1 MYNLQGIFYPLS
13 SLQLARSVFLS
24 LLFGARKVG
33 KRARHTGQGSRFRPL
48 FRNCLTAIS
57 FSRLNLVTNNFS
69 SFARGE
75 TVRPP
80 LGMSDTKSFTLFLV
94 KDGYWLCPL
103 RCRIFFNVTNAVI
116 SNSKGCDDWFCLCC
130 AFLFLF
136 RRQKGRI
143 EIIDLKVCKRILWVK
158 TTGEHRGKYHIM
170 VMDSSINRI
179 VEETYIELTLFYC
192 PSHVVS
198 KI

>member
-1 MYNLQGIFYPLS
+1 M
-13 SLQLARSVFLS
+13 FLS

-33 KRARHTGQGSRFRPL
+33 KRARHTGQGSWFLPL

-80 LGMSDTKSFTLFLV
+80 LEMSDTKSFTFFLA

-103 RCRIFFNVTNAVI
+103 RCRMFLMLPLLQYPIAKVTFKELQHCQNHRQRPQRGAEKMYKFSDVPLARPNLHIPRLSRGSCRQGAADRGIFSF
-116 SNSKGCDDWFCLCC
+116 K
-130 AFLFLF
+130 
-136 RRQKGRI
+136 
-143 EIIDLKVCKRILWVK
+143 
-158 TTGEHRGKYHIM
+158 
-170 VMDSSINRI
+170 
-179 VEETYIELTLFYC
+179 
-192 PSHVVS
+192 
-198 KI
+198 KIREQRL